1 MKTGK
6 VECSRGWQYTATN
19 LLGDKRESM
28 CKNVLLQ
35 RSILGR
41 SNTHCLKVPPPP
53 FTYGIKSVK
62 TSGVSDALHWV
73 DDTTIRQ
80 KSNEHIYLTRDFV
93 ALNCDSVRQGVTTSK
108 EMTHFRALHDRLRS
122 KQAKRRSRTESPK
135 LHLDVTHGVP
145 NKASTPIQ
153 EILSNKYQKDWID
166 AQMKKSDKVEAKLLG
181 LKIMSRR
188 VNHPD
193 TDAMVRRNCMKKN
206 KEESF
211 WKLKRFEQN
220 AVGRINTFRNEE
232 YRKLAFEKD
241 KSSKISRI
249 GLHGHGIQRTGE
261 SA

>member
-19 LLGDKRESM
+19 LLGAKRESM

-62 TSGVSDALHWV
+62 TSGVSDGMPFLELFLALHWV
-73 DDTTIRQ
+73 DDTAIRQ

-145 NKASTPIQ
+145 NKT
-153 EILSNKYQKDWID
+153 
-166 AQMKKSDKVEAKLLG
+166 
-181 LKIMSRR
+181 
-188 VNHPD
+188 
-193 TDAMVRRNCMKKN
+193 
-206 KEESF
+206 
-211 WKLKRFEQN
+211 
-220 AVGRINTFRNEE
+220 
-232 YRKLAFEKD
+232 
-241 KSSKISRI
+241 
-249 GLHGHGIQRTGE
+249 
-261 SA
+261 